1 MNALVTQPLK
11 IDVLEEPTLK
21 IDIPELWAAAIEE
34 VMLHHPLAGLAGGR
48 VATAKSLGGEI
59 AYANRPLNWGTRNRS
74 VGTRYLTYYDG
85 YARPVATGK
94 STTVLRP
101 VTK

>member
-59 AYANRPLNWGTRNRS
+59 AYANRPLNWGYQKS
-74 VGTRYLTYYDG
+74 VGRHTLSHLLRWL
-85 YARPVATGK
+85 RATG
-94 STTVLRP
+94 SDR
-101 VTK
+101 